1 MEAPVYKFW
10 PRANSDTDILI
21 LFLLFNPSA
30 LYKKNSALHYTVF
43 ERTHIWSC
51 NFMKQP
57 LKEKFSKKIKI
68 LVLSP
73 HLHADGKSFL
83 ELHSETALQRS
94 AEQLT
99 QMGTCFKT
107 FKEVTEK
114 KDIQWLHTAQTFF
127 TSFFKM
133 EIFTGAV
140 ELKVDAWARLYV
152 EGVNNHLFKS
162 VWDHGASGDFD

>member
-1 MEAPVYKFW
+1 MSHDKLIGCLELREAVDLDD
-10 PRANSDTDILI
+10 NSLCWVTLEM
-21 LFLLFNPSA
+21 NPSA
-30 LYKKNSALHYTVF
+30 KKENSL
-43 ERTHIWSC
+43 II
-51 NFMKQP
+51 
-57 LKEKFSKKIKI
+57 FSPTCWWR
-68 LVLSP
+68 V
-73 HLHADGKSFL
+73 GQSFVVHQTLL
-83 ELHSETALQRS
+83 ELHSETVLQRS

-99 QMGTCFKT
+99 QMGTCFKI
-107 FKEVTEK
+107 FKELTKK

>member
-10 PRANSDTDILI
+10 PRANSDTDIFI

-30 LYKKNSALHYTVF
+30 LYKKKFSPSLHCLWKN
-43 ERTHIWSC
+43 THLIMQLHETS
-51 NFMKQP
+51 
-57 LKEKFSKKIKI
+57 LEEKFSKKIKI

-99 QMGTCFKT
+99 QMGTCFKM

-140 ELKVDAWARLYV
+140 KLKVDAWARLYV